1 MTLRDDGLATLR
13 TVDRDLG
20 DLTGSAEQEFVPVG
34 ALLGESAAA
43 ITGIGDALN
52 RLGRDLQGEEALES
66 VAELNRAV
74 ERIHD
79 MHTAAGT
86 TAALPGLAAD
96 AEEISKHLE
105 TLRRIVAEIT
115 ALAINGKIQAALV
128 ATAGVDFTV
137 FTAEIGRLGNMA
149 AQQIE
154 NAVARLS
161 EVRSSISGAIQ
172 AESAFVRNE
181 AGELKN
187 IRSRVESNIALM
199 VDRGRRASHAL
210 DAVREKSGQVA
221 SKVAQTVG
229 ELQINDIVCQ
239 RIEHVRIVLRTLA
252 AREDAWL
259 RDMEDERF
267 HRLATAALR
276 LQCRQLDEAAL
287 DYLRE
292 IEALAANLRGLSS
305 DAADLMAEA
314 ESAFGDSHGGIFL
327 TEIEG
332 DIDRASALLDAY
344 SAADQR
350 TRSMVTDVSQG
361 FIDMTKDLESIRS
374 IDADMRVMGLNAT
387 LKTGRLGNAGQA
399 LGVVAAELRA
409 CSRRTEDSS
418 RMVETLLTK
427 ALESAQQLNRQSTK
441 AMLEVEFD
449 NTHPCRSIMNSCV
462 AGLHQLSATM
472 AQTLES
478 LRHDAPAVAERLA
491 NGAGSISFHHRLKND
506 CERASQLVARMAEQM
521 GNGHTP
527 DQAEFDDLRRL
538 AERNYTMDSE
548 RLIHDQFDGR
558 TSETLA
564 SQAGSS
570 EVADSI
576 DDLFF

>member
-1 MTLRDDGLATLR
+1 LR

-20 DLTGSAEQEFVPVG
+20 ELTGSAEREFVPVG

-43 ITGIGDALN
+43 ISGIGDALN

-86 TAALPGLAAD
+86 TAALPGLSAD
-96 AEEISKHLE
+96 AGEIAKHLE

-154 NAVARLS
+154 NAAARLS
-161 EVRSSISGAIQ
+161 EVRSSISSAIN

-199 VDRGRRASHAL
+199 VERGRRASHAL
-210 DAVREKSGQVA
+210 EAVREKSGQVA
-221 SKVAQTVG
+221 NKVAQTVG
-229 ELQINDIVCQ
+229 ELQINDITCQ
-239 RIEHVRIVLRTLA
+239 RIEHVRIVLRALSS
-252 AREDAWL
+252 RDEAWL
-259 RDMEDERF
+259 RDLPDERF
-267 HRLATAALR
+267 RLLTAAALR
-276 LQCRQLDEAAL
+276 LQCNQLDQAAL
-287 DYLRE
+287 DYLHE
-292 IEALAANLRGLSS
+292 IEALALNLRGLSA
-305 DAADLMAEA
+305 DAADLLAEA

-350 TRSMVTDVSQG
+350 TRAMVTDVSQG
-361 FIDMTKDLESIRS
+361 FIAMSKDLDSIRS

-387 LKTGRLGNAGQA
+387 LKCGRLGNAGQA
-399 LGVVAAELRA
+399 LGVVAQELRA

-427 ALESAQQLNRQSTK
+427 ALDAAQQLNRQSTK
-441 AMLEVEFD
+441 AMLDVEFD

-462 AGLHQLSATM
+462 AGLHKLAACM

-478 LRHDAPAVAERLA
+478 LRRDAPAVAGRLA
-491 NGAGSISFHHRLKND
+491 EGAASIAFHNRLKSD
-506 CERASQLVARMAEQM
+506 CDRASQLVARMAHQI
-521 GNGHTP
+521 GNG
-527 DQAEFDDLRRL
+527 DSFDEGVFDDLRRL
-538 AERNYTMDSE
+538 AEPLYTMDSE

-558 TSETLA
+558 TSEMLA
-564 SQAGSS
+564 AGGSS
-570 EVADSI
+570 DSSDSV

>member
-1 MTLRDDGLATLR
+1 LRA
-13 TVDRDLG
+13 VDRDLG
-20 DLTGSAEQEFVPVG
+20 DLTGLAEGEFVPVG

-52 RLGRDLQGEEALES
+52 RLGCDLQGEEALES

-96 AEEISKHLE
+96 AGDIAKHLE

-154 NAVARLS
+154 NAAARLS
-161 EVRSSISGAIQ
+161 EVRSSISSAIN
-172 AESAFVRNE
+172 AEGAFVRNE

-199 VDRGRRASHAL
+199 VERGRRASHAL
-210 DAVREKSGQVA
+210 EAVREKSGQVA

-239 RIEHVRIVLRTLA
+239 RIEHVRIVLRALA
-252 AREDAWL
+252 SREEGWL
-259 RDMEDERF
+259 RDLPDDRF
-267 HRLATAALR
+267 RLLSAAALR
-276 LQCRQLDEAAL
+276 LQCTQLDQAAL

-292 IEALAANLRGLSS
+292 IEALAVNLRGLSS
-305 DAADLMAEA
+305 DAADLLAEA

-332 DIDRASALLDAY
+332 DIDRASALLDSYA
-344 SAADQR
+344 AADQR
-350 TRSMVTDVSQG
+350 TRAMVTDVSQG
-361 FIDMTKDLESIRS
+361 FIAMSKDLDSIRS

-387 LKTGRLGNAGQA
+387 LKCGRLGNAGQA
-399 LGVVAAELRA
+399 LGVVAQELRA

-427 ALESAQQLNRQSTK
+427 ALAAAQQLNRQSTT
-441 AMLEVEFD
+441 AMLDVEFD
-449 NTHPCRSIMNSCV
+449 NTHPCRNIMNSCV
-462 AGLHQLSATM
+462 AGLHKLAACM

-478 LRHDAPAVAERLA
+478 LRRDAPAVAGRLA
-491 NGAGSISFHHRLKND
+491 EGAGSITFHHRLKND
-506 CERASQLVARMAEQM
+506 CDRASQLVARMAQQI
-521 GNGHTP
+521 GNGDTF
-527 DQAEFDDLRRL
+527 DEGVFDDLRRL
-538 AERNYTMDSE
+538 AGKLYTMDSE

-558 TSETLA
+558 TSEMLA
-564 SQAGSS
+564 AAGASS
-570 EVADSI
+570 ASSDSV
-576 DDLFF
+576 DDMFF